1 MMKQFADSK
10 ADQSQSDAEIRKI
23 INGSKKDLLAFWYAL
38 NEKYENYTKA
48 NDSQLPDNE
57 LINMVNQQAL
67 KNGVSVKSPAN
78 NDELIMY
85 AAYVAAAAV
94 AIGLINHV
102 SAKLKSESKLVI
114 DKVSSMYD
122 VKADVSKSA
131 INKLVDG
138 KIKGIDWSDRIWA
151 NQDALK
157 NDVNRI
163 MKQALL
169 THTNPVSQTKLIR
182 DRYNVTE
189 KQARRLLR
197 TESARVMAQQGID
210 NAKDL
215 GYTEV
220 MWVTNTAACRICMPH
235 DGKTYTLNEA
245 DGMIPQHPNCLCSW
259 VAVD

>member
-1 MMKQFADSK
+1 MKQFADSK
-10 ADQSQSDAEIRKI
+10 ANQSQSDAEIRKI

-57 LINMVNQQAL
+57 LINMVNQQAF

-114 DKVSSMYD
+114 DRVSSMYD

-215 GYTEV
+215 GYTKV

-235 DGKTYTLNEA
+235 DGKTYALNEA

>member
-1 MMKQFADSK
+1 MKKFADSK
-10 ADQSQSDAEIRKI
+10 ANQSKSDAEIRKI

-102 SAKLKSESKLVI
+102 SAKLKRESKLVI
-114 DKVSSMYD
+114 NKVSSMYH
-122 VKADVSKSA
+122 VKADVSESA

-138 KIKGIDWSDRIWA
+138 KIEGINWSDRIWA

-169 THTNPVSQTKLIR
+169 AHTNPVSQTKLIR
-182 DRYNVTE
+182 DRYNVNE
-189 KQARRLLR
+189 MQARRLVR

-215 GYTEV
+215 GYTKV
-220 MWVTNTAACRICMPH
+220 MWVANTAACSICKPH
-235 DGKTYTLNEA
+235 DGKTYTLNNVE
-245 DGMIPQHPNCLCSW
+245 GMIPQHPNCLCSW

>member
-1 MMKQFADSK
+1 MKRFADGKANQSK
-10 ADQSQSDAEIRKI
+10 SDAEIRKI

-94 AIGLINHV
+94 AIGLIKHV
-102 SAKLKSESKLVI
+102 SAKLESESKLVI
-114 DKVSSMYD
+114 DRVSSMYN
-122 VKADVSKSA
+122 VKADVSGSA
-131 INKLVDG
+131 INKLVNG
-138 KIKGIDWSDRIWA
+138 KIEGVDWSDRIWA

-169 THTNPVSQTKLIR
+169 AHTNPVSQTKLIR

-215 GYTEV
+215 GYTKV

>member
-1 MMKQFADSK
+1 MKKFADSK
-10 ADQSQSDAEIRKI
+10 ANQSQSDAEIRKI

-38 NEKYENYTKA
+38 NEKYEDYTKA

-57 LINMVNQQAL
+57 LVNMVNQQAL
-67 KNGVSVKSPAN
+67 KNGVSIKSPAN

-85 AAYVAAAAV
+85 AAYVAAAAI
-94 AIGLINHV
+94 AIGLIDHV
-102 SAKLKSESKLVI
+102 SNKLKSEAKLVI
-114 DKVSSMYD
+114 DKVSSMYH
-122 VKADVSKSA
+122 VKADVSESA
-131 INKLVDG
+131 INKLVNG
-138 KIKGIDWSDRIWA
+138 KIDGINWSDRIWA

-157 NDVNRI
+157 NDINRI
-163 MKQALL
+163 MKQSLL
-169 THTNPVSQTKLIR
+169 AHTNPVSQTKLIR

-197 TESARVMAQQGID
+197 TESARVMAQQGVD
-210 NAKDL
+210 NAKEL
-215 GYTEV
+215 GYTKV

-235 DGKTYTLNEA
+235 DGKKYTLNEA

>member
-1 MMKQFADSK
+1 MKRFADGK
-10 ADQSQSDAEIRKI
+10 ANQSQSDAEIRKI

-94 AIGLINHV
+94 AVGLIKHV

-114 DKVSSMYD
+114 DKVSSMYN
-122 VKADVSKSA
+122 VKADVSESA

-138 KIKGIDWSDRIWA
+138 KIEGINWSNRIWA

-169 THTNPVSQTKLIR
+169 AHTNPVSQTKLIR
-182 DRYNVTE
+182 DRYNVNE
-189 KQARRLLR
+189 MQARRLLR
-197 TESARVMAQQGID
+197 TESARVMAQQGVD
-210 NAKDL
+210 NAKEL
-215 GYTEV
+215 GYTKV
-220 MWVTNTAACRICMPH
+220 MWVANTAACRICEPH
-235 DGKTYTLNEA
+235 DGKKYTLNEA
-245 DGMIPQHPNCLCSW
+245 EGMIPQHPNCLCSW